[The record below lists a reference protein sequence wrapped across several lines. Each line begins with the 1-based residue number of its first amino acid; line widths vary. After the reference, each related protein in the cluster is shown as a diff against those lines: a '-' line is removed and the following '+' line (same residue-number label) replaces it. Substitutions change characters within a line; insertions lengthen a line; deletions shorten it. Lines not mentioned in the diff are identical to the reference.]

1 MPCEAVCVG
10 IRACLGISLALGS
23 GASSAHSRQ
32 EAQVLLWSIPLYQAF
47 YTDVWFATQEKK
59 PRHKGEGRPMLGTLE
74 SYFLSLLRVFVLL
87 EKPCK
92 PATILPETL
101 TPFIS
106 LASISVHLNVPF
118 KVQEVAGRNGGADRR
133 SQS

>member
-1 MPCEAVCVG
+1 MG

-59 PRHKGEGRPMLGTLE
+59 PRHKGEGRPMFSEELWSPISCRFFG
-74 SYFLSLLRVFVLL
+74 SLF
-87 EKPCK
+87 C
-92 PATILPETL
+92 
-101 TPFIS
+101 
-106 LASISVHLNVPF
+106 
-118 KVQEVAGRNGGADRR
+118 
-133 SQS
+133 

>member
-1 MPCEAVCVG
+1 MVCYTG
-10 IRACLGISLALGS
+10 EETKTQRRGT
-23 GASSAHSRQ
+23 AH
-32 EAQVLLWSIPLYQAF
+32 VL
-47 YTDVWFATQEKK
+47 
-59 PRHKGEGRPMLGTLE
+59 RGTLE